1 MLACYRVVSLF
12 IPEKAKVNVSHI
24 KILRGDLFGND
35 VTYSAILHCILSPQD
50 LGSWKHLQ
58 KRLTE
63 GNFTGKKMCFG
74 RRDTKLLPNYSRS
87 LLLILSD
94 VEKHSTLAAEGF
106 WGSLEYARCVHTH
119 SWECQPCLPP
129 GWMERQSQSSVPLQ
143 REEGPPL
150 LGPQP
155 SSKIPLGS
163 GGLLNW
169 GGKNDFDVKNECIG
183 YCLKHKVSALEL
195 VMVLVMLIHWR
206 N

>member
-1 MLACYRVVSLF
+1 MLVCYHVVSLF
-12 IPEKAKVNVSHI
+12 IPEKAKVNVSHV

-35 VTYSAILHCILSPQD
+35 VTYSAILHCILSPQN

-74 RRDTKLLPNYSRS
+74 RRDTKLLPNYSGS
-87 LLLILSD
+87 LLLILKVMLRSIPAWLQRAFEA
-94 VEKHSTLAAEGF
+94 VLSMHV
-106 WGSLEYARCVHTH
+106 CVHTH

-143 REEGPPL
+143 REEGAPL

-169 GGKNDFDVKNECIG
+169 GGKNYFDVKN
-183 YCLKHKVSALEL
+183 
-195 VMVLVMLIHWR
+195 
-206 N
+206 